1 MSCTHMNLSLSE
13 ILKAFL
19 HTDCFSSFIHLR
31 PSSLWVDMAFFFFY
45 QILIWSFMALQT
57 EEAVERTVL
66 IVSAI
71 EFPLHEVEYWVRRGK
86 NILQSGR
93 AL

>member
-1 MSCTHMNLSLSE
+1 
-13 ILKAFL
+13 
-19 HTDCFSSFIHLR
+19 
-31 PSSLWVDMAFFFFY
+31 
-45 QILIWSFMALQT
+45 MALQT

-71 EFPLHEVEYWVRRGK
+71 EFPLYEVEYWVRRGK
-86 NILQSGR
+86 NILQSDR